1 MYGSA
6 PQGMMMYGM
15 AMEEPTKK
23 KMKISDVFE
32 MKTKDKKKSLVKNK
46 TKKET
51 KQNGK
56 DITKNT
62 RGKPKAK

>member
-1 MYGSA
+1 MYGSS
-6 PQGMMMYGM
+6 GVTMMYGVM
-15 AMEEPTKK
+15 MEEPPKK
-23 KMKISDVFE
+23 KMKMTDVFE
-32 MKTKDKKKSLVKNK
+32 MDKKKSQVKNK

-62 RGKPKAK
+62 RGKPKVK